1 MSAEDS
7 DPVDKVETIETRS
20 FDEIETK
27 QIRIVDDAGVMRLA
41 LSAPPMPNATFRG
54 EEMLD
59 QKRQEA
65 GILYFTE
72 EGTECGGLAF
82 SGKTNKRVEAV
93 ASMTMDAYE
102 QDQVLWIHCHQR
114 ANKRSYGISMS
125 DRPLSPI
132 KDLVDRYLKM
142 PKWRLVLKFL
152 LSRKTRRDFKEGQ
165 APRLFMGRERNG
177 DVRLNMMDSKG
188 KPRIRIVVDHEDNP
202 RMEFLDD
209 RGKVSYRLPPD

>member
-7 DPVDKVETIETRS
+7 DPADNVAFADNRS

-27 QIRIVDDAGVMRLA
+27 QIRIVDDNGVMRLA

-59 QKRQEA
+59 QNRQEA

-82 SGKTNKRVEAV
+82 SGKTDKRVAAV

-102 QDQVLWIHCHQR
+102 QDQVLWIHYQQR
-114 ANKRSYGISMS
+114 AHKRSYGIAMS
-125 DRPLSPI
+125 DRPLTPI
-132 KDLVDRYLKM
+132 KDLVDRYMKM
-142 PKWRLVLKFL
+142 PKWMLMLKFL
-152 LSRKTRRDFKEGQ
+152 VSKKARRDIKEGQ
-165 APRLFMGRERNG
+165 APRLFMGRDMNG